1 MFVLISIYHPS
12 NIFSS
17 SFFFC
22 LICIRVPDLMYILAS
37 YIDECQKN
45 MKQLL
50 LLLQVYTNNIKNHRT
65 SFCFFF
71 NQTQGLF
78 FLSLLSH
85 TNRNRIYDNYTD
97 TIEREQKVDKII
109 QLETCLSF
117 IKQQHHSSPIRIFS
131 SSSLPKT
138 LKRLVEIKLIST
150 SLLLT
155 KTIEYILLFI
165 KGTTLIPAVN
175 KHVLSLLIL
184 TFIILSLHI
193 HIHIHILSFF
203 SYIISSP

>member
-1 MFVLISIYHPS
+1 
-12 NIFSS
+12 
-17 SFFFC
+17 
-22 LICIRVPDLMYILAS
+22 
-37 YIDECQKN
+37 
-45 MKQLL
+45 
-50 LLLQVYTNNIKNHRT
+50 
-65 SFCFFF
+65 
-71 NQTQGLF
+71 
-78 FLSLLSH
+78 
-85 TNRNRIYDNYTD
+85 
-97 TIEREQKVDKII
+97 
-109 QLETCLSF
+109 
-117 IKQQHHSSPIRIFS
+117 
-131 SSSLPKT
+131 
-138 LKRLVEIKLIST
+138 VEIKLIST